1 MKQHWLVISLALIA
15 LSSLLFR
22 CANPLPPDGG
32 PKDERPPQVVQEKS
46 SQNFQTNYTKK
57 PIEIAF
63 DEWVEIRDPFN
74 QIIVSPPL
82 RYPYEIYIK
91 KRSVIFEFDEREELR
106 DSATY
111 TINFGEAIQD
121 FTEGNPADQL
131 RFVFSTGPYIDSLSV
146 RGKIVDARTYEP
158 VEGAVFMLYENTADS
173 VVRTE
178 RPFYFARTNDRGLF
192 TIENVKAGTFKGFAL
207 LDNNL
212 NYLFD
217 QAQEAIGFTD
227 SLIVVA
233 EGQEPT
239 FTVKL
244 FTEEQPIRL
253 LGSNDRQFGQ
263 VRLIFSKYPEEVGFD
278 YQDVGQRRVIFN
290 PEPDTTRVWYDLT
303 AEREWEIYLQKDTL
317 LQDTVKVRPSDRAAF
332 VENTEL
338 TISAAPREVKPVETD
353 LQLLFNHPL
362 AAIDTALLRVYQD
375 TLEQP
380 VPVQFAID
388 SSEAQRRL
396 LVRYRWPEGKIYKME
411 ALPGAVRDIYGL
423 ENDTLQVDFRAA
435 LKKSFGNLFL
445 TVDSLSADSAYV
457 IRLMEGEQEVESY
470 EVKRQTSF
478 RAELPL
484 LAPGSYELI
493 LIEDWNGN
501 GEWDPG
507 DYDTGRQPEPYYT
520 YTMEQLRSNWDLE
533 VAVDLRTLQREAAT
547 KLQPPL
553 APTAMPQ
560 DTSSIS
566 PQDSLRSLP
575 PTPSEDSRG
584 GN

>member
-192 TIENVKAGTFKGFAL
+192 TIENVKAGTFNGFAL

-212 NYLFD
+212 NYRFD
-217 QAQEAIGFTD
+217 QAQ
-227 SLIVVA
+227 
-233 EGQEPT
+233 
-239 FTVKL
+239 
-244 FTEEQPIRL
+244 
-253 LGSNDRQFGQ
+253 
-263 VRLIFSKYPEEVGFD
+263 
-278 YQDVGQRRVIFN
+278 
-290 PEPDTTRVWYDLT
+290 
-303 AEREWEIYLQKDTL
+303 
-317 LQDTVKVRPSDRAAF
+317 
-332 VENTEL
+332 
-338 TISAAPREVKPVETD
+338 
-353 LQLLFNHPL
+353 
-362 AAIDTALLRVYQD
+362 
-375 TLEQP
+375 
-380 VPVQFAID
+380 
-388 SSEAQRRL
+388 
-396 LVRYRWPEGKIYKME
+396 
-411 ALPGAVRDIYGL
+411 
-423 ENDTLQVDFRAA
+423 
-435 LKKSFGNLFL
+435 
-445 TVDSLSADSAYV
+445 
-457 IRLMEGEQEVESY
+457 
-470 EVKRQTSF
+470 
-478 RAELPL
+478 
-484 LAPGSYELI
+484 
-493 LIEDWNGN
+493 
-501 GEWDPG
+501 
-507 DYDTGRQPEPYYT
+507 
-520 YTMEQLRSNWDLE
+520 
-533 VAVDLRTLQREAAT
+533 
-547 KLQPPL
+547 
-553 APTAMPQ
+553 
-560 DTSSIS
+560 
-566 PQDSLRSLP
+566 
-575 PTPSEDSRG
+575 
-584 GN
+584 